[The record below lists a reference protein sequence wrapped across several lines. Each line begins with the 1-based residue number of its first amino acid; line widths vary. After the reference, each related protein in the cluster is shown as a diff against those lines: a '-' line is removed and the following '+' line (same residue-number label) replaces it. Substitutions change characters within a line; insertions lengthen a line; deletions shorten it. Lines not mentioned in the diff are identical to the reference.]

1 MPWLNYA
8 VSIDRLD
15 TNVMVAITDGIAGLV
30 GVLLVAKC
38 SRLTPISVGRHMIS
52 T

>member
-8 VSIDRLD
+8 VSCDKLD
-15 TNVMVAITDGIAGLV
+15 TKLKVAITDGTAGLV
-30 GVLLVAKC
+30 GELLVAKC
-38 SRLTPISVGRHMIS
+38 SRLTPTSVGRHMIS

>member
-8 VSIDRLD
+8 VSVDKLD
-15 TNVMVAITDGIAGLV
+15 TKLKVAITDGMAGLV
-30 GVLLVAKC
+30 GELLDAKC
-38 SRLTPISVGRHMIS
+38 SILTPTFVGLHMIS